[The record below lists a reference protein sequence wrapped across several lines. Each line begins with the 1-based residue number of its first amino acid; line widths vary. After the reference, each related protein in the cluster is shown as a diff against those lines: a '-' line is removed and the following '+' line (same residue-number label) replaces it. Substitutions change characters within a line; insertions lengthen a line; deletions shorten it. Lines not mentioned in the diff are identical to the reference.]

1 MSTQESLDFVKVVWS
16 AQHRQGQG
24 SPSGGA
30 VASIKGKNMPKFKWI
45 VVLVI
50 VMFVISVAINSG
62 K

>member
-1 MSTQESLDFVKVVWS
+1 MTSSRLSGLLNTDRAKAPL
-16 AQHRQGQG
+16 
-24 SPSGGA
+24 PGGA